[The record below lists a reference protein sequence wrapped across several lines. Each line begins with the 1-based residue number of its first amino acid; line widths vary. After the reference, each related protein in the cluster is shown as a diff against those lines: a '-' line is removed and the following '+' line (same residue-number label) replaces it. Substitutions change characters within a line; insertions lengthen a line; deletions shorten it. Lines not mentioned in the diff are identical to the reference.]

1 MNTST
6 CDRIKRS
13 SDRLGP
19 RTSDERRG
27 FTLLELIVVI
37 TIIGIIA
44 SLVVVKTSGIGPRA
58 RLMKIERDL
67 KTVLDVSEM
76 IYTETGRYPETIEDM
91 IDATDANGMALSG
104 TLKEYPKDPWN
115 GEYIYELVDGNPVVT
130 CLGVD
135 GEVGGDGEAA
145 DITKP
150 DTGEEF

>member
-13 SDRLGP
+13 SGRLGP
-19 RTSDERRG
+19 RMSDERRG

-37 TIIGIIA
+37 TIIGILA
-44 SLVVVKTSGIGPRA
+44 SLVVVKTSGVGPRA
-58 RLMKIERDL
+58 RRMKIESDL
-67 KTVLDVSEM
+67 QNILRVSEM
-76 IYTETGRYPETIEDM
+76 IYVETGRYPETIEDM
-91 IDATDANGMALSG
+91 IDARDANGMALSG
-104 TLKEYPKDPWN
+104 TLDEYPKDPWS
-115 GEYIYELVDGNPVVT
+115 GEYLYELVDGHPMVT

-135 GEVGGDGEAA
+135 GEVGGEDEAT